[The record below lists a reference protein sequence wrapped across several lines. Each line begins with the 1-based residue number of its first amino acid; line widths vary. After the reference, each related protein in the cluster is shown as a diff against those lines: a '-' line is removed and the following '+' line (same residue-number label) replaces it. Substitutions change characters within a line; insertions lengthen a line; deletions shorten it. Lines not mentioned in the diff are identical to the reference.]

1 MKVGRPKASEKIGRP
16 RDFERSTIF
25 KLVLADFLENNDEPV
40 TVSDLIDRMANVC
53 DDLCSLSYIKNKLEK
68 VDVIVITQIGN

>member
-1 MKVGRPKASEKIGRP
+1 M
-16 RDFERSTIF
+16 
-25 KLVLADFLENNDEPV
+25 LADFLENNDETV
-40 TVSDLIDRMANVC
+40 TFSDLIDRMANVC